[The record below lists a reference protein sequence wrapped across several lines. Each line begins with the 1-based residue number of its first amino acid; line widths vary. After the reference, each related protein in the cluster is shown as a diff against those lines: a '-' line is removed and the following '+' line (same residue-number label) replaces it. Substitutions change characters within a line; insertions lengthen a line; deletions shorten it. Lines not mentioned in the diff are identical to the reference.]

1 MATTNIIKEIEKR
14 RNTLLLLLEEL
25 AYDIDRNLL
34 KTTKDKNDYYMKLDG
49 IYRKLSDGTDFRHS
63 YSDIFIVLS
72 SIDSKDD
79 EGSID
84 FVAENLYELYQY
96 AINKSNKVLATKIQ
110 KLYDHVNLDVARI
123 NYVKAIDRRYT
134 INGEKVSTSLREMEG
149 ELNKTKDELGEYV
162 DKVDDAQKESITIL
176 GIFSAVVLAFIGGIT
191 FTSSVLSNIN
201 SISIY
206 RLLMLTIIIGF
217 VFINA
222 VWILL
227 DYIKHINKKMGGK
240 GWSLILINVILV
252 VAFSLT
258 CLAYNKNWL
267 DKENRLTEE
276 RQTTEYIK
284 TTEKAE

>member
-1 MATTNIIKEIEKR
+1 MSSTNIIKEIEKR
-14 RNTLLLLLEEL
+14 RNTLLLLLEQL
-25 AYDIDRNLL
+25 AYDTDRNIL
-34 KTTKDKNDYYMKLDG
+34 KTTKDKNDYYMKLEG

-72 SIDSKDD
+72 SIDSKED

-96 AINKSNKVLATKIQ
+96 AINKPNKVLATKIQ

-134 INGEKVSTSLREMEG
+134 INGEKVSTSLKDMES
-149 ELNKTKDELGEYV
+149 ELNKTKDELEEYV
-162 DKVDDAQKESITIL
+162 EKVDNAQKESITIL

-201 SISIY
+201 SVSIY
-206 RLLMLTIIIGF
+206 RLLMLAIVIGF

-222 VWILL
+222 IWILL
-227 DYIKHINKKMGGK
+227 DYIKHINKKTRGR
-240 GWSLILINVILV
+240 GWSLILIDVILI
-252 VAFSLT
+252 VAFVFT

-276 RQTTEYIK
+276 RNITEYIVI
-284 TTEKAE
+284 TTKAE